1 MNKKHYNLA
10 IIGGDNDLPIHAYKS
25 AKKKFKN
32 FVYINISKQNK
43 QLLKKYK
50 NVYHFKIH
58 ELEKCID
65 ILNKNNISKIC
76 FLGSVNR
83 PDLSS
88 LKIDNVLKKY
98 INDLIT
104 SSKIGDANIL
114 NAIINI
120 FAKEGFVVKSFT
132 DIFPNE
138 YLLDIEFNKI
148 TNQDKSDIEKG
159 VTILNSISK
168 YDNAQSCIVSN
179 GYVLAIEAVEGTDK
193 MISRIKSIKKKISR
207 DLVEGCLIKI
217 PKKNQNLN
225 IDLPT
230 VGVKTLDMMH
240 KNKLNVL
247 ALRKE
252 FTIVVEKNF
261 FYRSLKKY
269 SISLSFIN

>member
-1 MNKKHYNLA
+1 MNNKNYNLA
-10 IIGGDNDLPIHAYKS
+10 IIGGDNDLPVHAYNT
-25 AKKKFKN
+25 AKKN
-32 FVYINISKQNK
+32 FNNFIYINISKKNRPS
-43 QLLKKYK
+43 LKSYS

-58 ELEKCID
+58 ELERCIKL
-65 ILNKNNISKIC
+65 LNKNNISKIC

-83 PDLSS
+83 PDLSL
-88 LKIDNVLKKY
+88 LKIDNILKKY
-98 INDLIT
+98 INDLIA
-104 SSKIGDANIL
+104 SSKIGDGNIL
-114 NAIINI
+114 NAITNI
-120 FAKEGFVVKSFT
+120 FAKEGFKIESFT

-148 TNQDKSDIEKG
+148 TNQNKSDIEKG
-159 VTILNSISK
+159 VSILNSISK
-168 YDNAQSCIVSN
+168 YDNAQSCVVSD

-252 FTIVVEKNF
+252 FTIVVEKEF

>member
-1 MNKKHYNLA
+1 MNKKHYNFA

-98 INDLIT
+98 INVLIA
-104 SSKIGDANIL
+104 SSKIGDGNIL
-114 NAIINI
+114 NSIINI
-120 FAKEGFVVKSFT
+120 FVKEGFIVKSFT
-132 DIFPNE
+132 DIFPYE

-148 TNQDKSDIEKG
+148 TNQDKNDIEKG
-159 VTILNSISK
+159 FKILNSISK
-168 YDNAQSCIVSN
+168 YDNAQSCIVSD

-193 MISRIKSIKKKISR
+193 MISRIRSIKKKISR

-252 FTIVVEKNF
+252 FTIVVEKKN

>member
-65 ILNKNNISKIC
+65 ILNKNNISEIC

-83 PDLSS
+83 PNLSS

-148 TNQDKSDIEKG
+148 TNQDKGDIEKG

-252 FTIVVEKNF
+252 FTIVVEKKF

>member
-1 MNKKHYNLA
+1 MNKKLYNLA
-10 IIGGDNDLPIHAYKS
+10 IIGGDNDLPIHAYNS

-32 FVYINISKQNK
+32 FIYINISKQNRH
-43 QLLKKYK
+43 LFKKYK

-58 ELEKCID
+58 ELERCID
-65 ILNKNNISKIC
+65 LLNKNNISKIC

-98 INDLIT
+98 INDLIV
-104 SSKIGDANIL
+104 SSKIGDGNIL

-120 FAKEGFVVKSFT
+120 FAKEGFIAKSFT

-138 YLLDIEFNKI
+138 YLLDVEFDKI
-148 TNQDKSDIEKG
+148 TNQDKSDIDKG
-159 VTILNSISK
+159 VSILNSISK
-168 YDNAQSCIVSN
+168 YDNAQSCVVSD

-193 MISRIKSIKKKISR
+193 MISRIRAIKKKISR
-207 DLVEGCLIKI
+207 DIVEGCLIKI
-217 PKKNQNLN
+217 PKEKQNLN

-230 VGVKTLDMMH
+230 VGVKTLDIMH

-247 ALRKE
+247 AIRKN
-252 FTIVVEKNF
+252 FTIVVGKKN

-269 SISLSFIN
+269 NISLSFIN

>member
-1 MNKKHYNLA
+1 MNKKHYNFA

-98 INDLIT
+98 INVLIA
-104 SSKIGDANIL
+104 SSKIGDGNIL
-114 NAIINI
+114 NSIINI
-120 FAKEGFVVKSFT
+120 FVKEGFIVKSFT
-132 DIFPNE
+132 DIFPYE
-138 YLLDIEFNKI
+138 YLLE
-148 TNQDKSDIEKG
+148 
-159 VTILNSISK
+159 LR
-168 YDNAQSCIVSN
+168 
-179 GYVLAIEAVEGTDK
+179 L
-193 MISRIKSIKKKISR
+193 M
-207 DLVEGCLIKI
+207 LLI
-217 PKKNQNLN
+217 N
-225 IDLPT
+225 
-230 VGVKTLDMMH
+230 
-240 KNKLNVL
+240 
-247 ALRKE
+247 
-252 FTIVVEKNF
+252 
-261 FYRSLKKY
+261 
-269 SISLSFIN
+269 

>member
-10 IIGGDNDLPIHAYKS
+10 IIGGNNDLPIHAYKS

-120 FAKEGFVVKSFT
+120 FAREGFVVESFT

-252 FTIVVEKNF
+252 FTIVVEKEF

>member
-1 MNKKHYNLA
+1 MNEKLYNLA
-10 IIGGDNDLPIHAYKS
+10 IIGGDNNLPIHAYKT
-25 AKKKFKN
+25 AKKKFNK
-32 FVYINISKQNK
+32 FIYINISRQNK

-58 ELEKCID
+58 ELERCID
-65 ILNKNNISKIC
+65 LLNKNNISNIC

-83 PDLSS
+83 PDLSL

-98 INDLIT
+98 INDLVA
-104 SSKIGDANIL
+104 SSKVGDGNIL
-114 NAIINI
+114 NVIINI
-120 FAKEGFVVKSFT
+120 FTKEGFLVKSFI

-138 YLLDIEFNKI
+138 YLLDSEFNKI
-148 TNQDKSDIEKG
+148 TNQNKSDIEKG
-159 VTILNSISK
+159 VLILNSISK
-168 YDNAQSCIVSN
+168 YDNAQSCVVSD

-193 MISRIKSIKKKISR
+193 MISRIGPIKKRISR
-207 DLVEGCLIKI
+207 DLAEGCLIKI
-217 PKKNQNLN
+217 PKKKQNLN

-247 ALRKE
+247 ALRKD
-252 FTIVVEKNF
+252 FTIVVGKKN

-269 SISLSFIN
+269 NISLSFIN